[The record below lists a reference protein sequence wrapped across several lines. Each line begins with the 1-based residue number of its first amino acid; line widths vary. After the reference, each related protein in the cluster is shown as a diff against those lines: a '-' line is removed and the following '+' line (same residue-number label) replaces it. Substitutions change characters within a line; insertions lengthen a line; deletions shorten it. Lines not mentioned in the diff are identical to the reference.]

1 MDAEETQRP
10 SRFGDEH
17 EGGQKKRKW
26 RRQMGSLHIR
36 RLLEFA
42 DKLAKQMLKVAG
54 GMPD

>member
-1 MDAEETQRP
+1 
-10 SRFGDEH
+10 
-17 EGGQKKRKW
+17 
-26 RRQMGSLHIR
+26 MGSSHIR